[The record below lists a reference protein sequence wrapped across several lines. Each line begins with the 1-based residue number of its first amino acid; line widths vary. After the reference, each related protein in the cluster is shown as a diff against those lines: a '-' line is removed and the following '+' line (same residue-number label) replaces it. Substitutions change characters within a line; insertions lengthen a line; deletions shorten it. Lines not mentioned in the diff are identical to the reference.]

1 MCVLSAKGDGAM
13 TLQETI
19 SSIQVADATAISAAY
34 ARQASLAKP
43 LGGLG
48 RLEDAV
54 CIIAGAQH
62 TVDVN
67 ISKRA
72 VVVFCADNGVVRQGV
87 SQSGQE
93 ITATVTEN
101 MAKGQTTV
109 CIMAKQIGMDV
120 MPVNIGVAQE
130 VLGEGVRQCCV
141 RRGTNDFTEA
151 PAMTRDECINAM
163 EIGIALAEELARA
176 DYTLLATGEMGI
188 GNTTTSAAVASVLL
202 QVLPHDMT
210 GRGAGLS
217 DTGLKR
223 KISAIERGIALHKPK
238 CTDCIDVVSKVGGL
252 DLAGMIGLYLGAAAA
267 RIPVVIDGFIS
278 IVAALCA
285 VRMCPAAQGYL
296 LASHVPSEPG
306 GQRVLQALGMQGYI
320 DAGMH
325 LGEGTGAVAAVSL
338 FDMAVRVYQTMIT
351 FDDTGIVAYQPQ
363 ND

>member
-1 MCVLSAKGDGAM
+1 M
-13 TLQETI
+13 TLKETI
-19 SSIQVADATAISAAY
+19 SSIQSVDTAAISAAY
-34 ARQASLAKP
+34 VRQASLAKP

-54 CIIAGAQH
+54 CMLAGAQY
-62 TVDVN
+62 TKDVN
-67 ISKRA
+67 IAKRA

-87 SQSGQE
+87 SQSGSE

-109 CIMAKQIGMDV
+109 CIMAKHIGMDV
-120 MPVNIGVAQE
+120 IPVNIGVE
-130 VLGEGVRQCCV
+130 KEISGKGLRQHCV
-141 RRGTNDFTEA
+141 RRGTHDFTEE
-151 PAMTRDECINAM
+151 PAMTRDECISAI
-163 EIGIALAEELARA
+163 EIGILIAEELAQSE
-176 DYTLLATGEMGI
+176 YNLLATGEMGI

-202 QVLPHDMT
+202 QVPPHDLT

-217 DTGLKR
+217 DAGLKR
-223 KISAIERGIALHKPK
+223 KINAIERGITLHMPK
-238 CTDCIDVVSKVGGL
+238 QTDCIDIVSKVGGL

-285 VRMCPAAQGYL
+285 VRMCPEVQGYL
-296 LASHVPSEPG
+296 LASHIPAEPG
-306 GQRVLQALGMQGYI
+306 GRRVLQALGMQAYI
-320 DAGMH
+320 DADMH

-351 FDDTGIVAYQPQ
+351 FDDTGIEAYKPQ